1 MIQKA
6 TIKTSMLRLVIDCGI
21 IKVIPLLLVT
31 QMKNNKRWIHSNKE
45 FKRMP
50 HVEQIPFA
58 IVMLVMKEMMKTQ
71 QTMLYSSRIILKHMV
86 LASLVAL

>member
-1 MIQKA
+1 MMQKA

-31 QMKNNKRWIHSNKE
+31 QMKNIAMDSQQQGIQEDATCRADSICSCNASNE
-45 FKRMP
+45 GDDEDTANN
-50 HVEQIPFA
+50 V
-58 IVMLVMKEMMKTQ
+58 
-71 QTMLYSSRIILKHMV
+71 SSSMIILKHMV